1 MQKWEYKDLDIS
13 SENGK
18 SIVSG
23 VDGSEVNNWRKGPH
37 FTATLDQLGAEGW
50 ELVTSW
56 SPYST
61 NNGFTILVVTGVWH
75 LILKRPKA

>member
-56 SPYST
+56 SPLTSA
-61 NNGFTILVVTGVWH
+61 GMSVGICGVWH